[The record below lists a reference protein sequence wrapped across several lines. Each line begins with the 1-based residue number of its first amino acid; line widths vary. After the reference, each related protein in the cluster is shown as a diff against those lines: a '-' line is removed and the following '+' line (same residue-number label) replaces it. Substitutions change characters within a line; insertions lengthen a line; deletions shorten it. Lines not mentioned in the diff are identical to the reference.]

1 MRNRIVNKKDSRH
14 PPNSFLD
21 PAKVRC
27 PSCQSRLDVIETP
40 SGART
45 VSVSFLGASVEST
58 AHALEVFYPP
68 NSGPMVRCP
77 ACDYAFDPSEP
88 VHTIPRLKRL
98 T

>member
-1 MRNRIVNKKDSRH
+1 MRNRIVSKKDSPRSS
-14 PPNSFLD
+14 NSPLD

-40 SGART
+40 SGARA

-68 NSGPMVRCP
+68 NSGPMVCCP
-77 ACDYAFDPSEP
+77 ACDYTFDPSEP
-88 VHTIPRLKRL
+88 VHTIPPLKRL